1 MIRRSLSSFKYAF
14 NGIAALFRMEKNA
27 KIHAVFAILAI
38 VLGFALHIAISA
50 FLLVFFAIV
59 LVIFAE
65 AVNTAIERTIDLV
78 ETESSQMVRLV
89 KDISAGAVL
98 IAAIAA
104 IFLGIAV
111 FGGRILQLIGV
122 IH

>member
-1 MIRRSLSSFKYAF
+1 
-14 NGIAALFRMEKNA
+14 MEKNA